1 MGLFALAERHALHF
15 FQRQLITIF
24 GGRAA
29 EIMAH
34 LCILQGTQK
43 EAGTIP
49 ENIDVQQETPRA
61 ITKRERKEKVYK
73 NIHSDVLVYW

>member
-15 FQRQLITIF
+15 FQLKLITIF
-24 GGRAA
+24 GGRVAK
-29 EIMAH
+29 IMVH

-43 EAGTIP
+43 EAGTTP
-49 ENIDVQQETPRA
+49 ENTDFQQETPRA

-73 NIHSDVLVYW
+73 NIHSDVLVY